1 MIWVTL
7 ALFAVSFIATVL
19 LAPKPDVEDRRPDT
33 FDNSKVPRA
42 TEDAPIPLILGRVRF
57 RGPNTIW
64 WGAFRAQ
71 ERTERV
77 KTGLFTKK
85 TVVKGYDY
93 YLSLQL
99 AIALGPFVQLRK
111 LRMDDKVIYETGFIE
126 SVDVVSYT
134 DTINAPDAF
143 GGVNEGGGWAGDFT
157 WYHGSLSAVV
167 DTYLEGVI
175 GAGLV
180 PGYQG
185 CTHIIFKD
193 NYIGESGS
201 LRRMDFEVSCYSRN
215 LDATQDIRVN
225 TDDIEPAEALMEILR
240 DSWRGLGHPA
250 SRFDIPSFEAAQTT
264 LVSEGQG
271 VSLIVSTSQEA
282 ETIVQEILRQ
292 IDGVLF
298 EDPSNDGKITLKLI
312 RDDYDAGTLPV
323 YDEDDIKAVRSY
335 KKTSWQDLYNE
346 VKVSYQSLE
355 TEDGKV
361 AIAQD
366 IALQNM
372 MSRRRTSPVSFPL
385 CYDDALAA
393 ALAQREL
400 SRLSVPIFQMTIE
413 MNRGGYNLKP
423 GEVIKISW
431 PEYGIVEAIVRI
443 QKIDPGELLNNR
455 IVLEVVQDIFAIST
469 TVYAAPVG
477 SSWVDT
483 RVLPLEI
490 TNFEVIETPQTIDRR
505 LPAPSLDGFSNV
517 IVLAGRP
524 QTNST
529 SYNALMGTATGVY
542 GFTEENIIYPTTF
555 TLAQAY
561 DYDAGFTTGLDA
573 TGFDIDNVV
582 GTTPV
587 AVSLTDVR
595 TVEDGLIYL
604 NGEWMGY
611 TGVTDNTGGSYT
623 ITNVYRGLF
632 GTRPRDH
639 ADNDNGFFISSAQ
652 LGEGSLYDQLA
663 SDGDFYGKL
672 LDRVGPLIFA
682 EADASEITYA
692 MTGYRERPYRPRFLR
707 VDSSRS
713 IRIEPTIVSLSW
725 VSSNREAGQTAFEN
739 DATQTPDSPETYDIE
754 VWVDGVENVGLAET
768 SVTSPTA
775 IDLSTLIDGATVEF
789 RVYSNRTSDG
799 VVSGDYAIII
809 CPLDV
814 NLILPAGD
822 MDSGSDFIIPA
833 GDMDSGDDK
842 IKQAGS

>member
-7 ALFAVSFIATVL
+7 ALFAISFIATVL
-19 LAPKPDVEDRRPDT
+19 LAPKPEIEDRRPDT

-42 TEDAPIPLILGRVRF
+42 TEDAPVPLILGRVRF

-64 WGAFRAQ
+64 WGAFRAE

-99 AIALGPFVQLRK
+99 AICLGNSVQLRK
-111 LRMDDKVIYETGFIE
+111 IRMDDKVVYEAASYIT
-126 SVDVVSYT
+126 SVDLGPMNE
-134 DTINAPDAF
+134 TIDQPDAF
-143 GGVNEGGGWAGDFT
+143 GGVDEGGGWVGDFT
-157 WYHGSLSAVV
+157 WYAGGFSQNPDS
-167 DTYLEGVI
+167 YLEDII
-175 GAGLV
+175 GEDLV
-180 PGYQG
+180 PGYRG
-185 CTHIIFKD
+185 TANIVFKD
-193 NYIGESGS
+193 AYIGESGS
-201 LRRMDFEVSCYSRN
+201 LRRMDFEVSAYTRN
-215 LDATQDIRVN
+215 LDDTQDVRVN

-240 DSWRGLGHPA
+240 DPWRGLGHPS
-250 SRFDIPSFEAAQTT
+250 SRFNFASFEAAQET

-271 VSLIVSTSQEA
+271 VSLIVSASQEA
-282 ETIVQEILRQ
+282 ETIIQEILRQ

-298 EDPSNDGKITLKLI
+298 EDPSDDGRIHLKLI
-312 RDDYDAGTLPV
+312 REDYDVATLPI

-346 VKVSYQSLE
+346 VKVSYQSLD

-372 MSRRRTSPVSFPL
+372 MGRRRTSPISFPL

-393 ALAQREL
+393 SLAAREL

-413 MNRGGYNLKP
+413 MNRSGFAHKP
-423 GEVIKISW
+423 GDVIKISW
-431 PEYGIVEAIVRI
+431 PEYGLVQAVVRI
-443 QKIDPGELLNNR
+443 QKIDKGELLNNR
-455 IVLEVVQDIFAIST
+455 IVLEVVQDIFSIST

-490 TNFEVIETPQTIDRR
+490 TNYEIIETPQTIDRR

-517 IVLAGRP
+517 IVLAGKP

-529 SYNALMGTATGVY
+529 SYDSLLGNSTGVY
-542 GFTEENIIYPTTF
+542 PLTETAIYPTTF
-555 TLAQAY
+555 TLAQSY
-561 DYDAGFTTGLDA
+561 GYDAGFATGLDA
-573 TGFDIDNVV
+573 TGFDVDNIV

-587 AVSLTDVR
+587 SVSLTDVR

-611 TGVTDNTGGSYT
+611 TGITDNTGGSYT

-639 ADNDNGFFISSAQ
+639 SDNDNGFLVSSAQ
-652 LGEGSLYDQLA
+652 LGDGSLYDILA
-663 SDGDFYGKL
+663 SNGTFYGKL
-672 LDRVGPLIFA
+672 LDRVGPLIFD
-682 EADASEITYA
+682 EADATEIMYA
-692 MTGYRERPYRPRFLR
+692 VTGYRERPYRPRFLR

-713 IRIEPTIVSLSW
+713 IRVEATNVSLSW
-725 VSSNREAGQTAFEN
+725 VSSNRENDQTTFEN
-739 DATQTPDSPETYDIE
+739 DAAQTPDSPETYDIE

-775 IDLSTLIDGATVEF
+775 IDLSALTDGATVEF

-809 CPLDV
+809 CPLDI